1 MAEIGLASLLSLPWV
16 LKVLWAPLVDR
27 WWSPRIGRRRS
38 WMLPAQLGMLGC
50 TLALAHFDPSE
61 GLLPI
66 VALFLVLN
74 VFAATQDVAVDGYAV
89 DLLHGRDLG
98 PANAAQVGGFKLGNI
113 TGGGVL
119 LALSA
124 VLGWFGDFLIMAA
137 CIAVALVL
145 VLLVPEPPPAGPTEA
160 STWSITSR
168 AFKTV
173 FGHAAFALFLVGAKF
188 GETFGGAPIKPTL
201 VDFGFGRELIGTIDG
216 IVGGVATVLGALT
229 AGLVVRRAGW
239 RTAFVV
245 MSVTQGVALVVLG
258 LYLVGDVDVVGVAV
272 RLALEN
278 FAGGGVAVA
287 VFVLAMSRCSPGTAA
302 AEFTAMQVL
311 YMGGAALAGPL
322 AGATADALGVLP
334 VMLVGGVMAIG
345 IGVVAAL
352 RGRTLERTN

>member
-1 MAEIGLASLLSLPWV
+1 MV
-16 LKVLWAPLVDR
+16 
-27 WWSPRIGRRRS
+27 
-38 WMLPAQLGMLGC
+38 PAQLGMLAC
-50 TLALAHFDPSE
+50 TLALSQFDPSA
-61 GLLPI
+61 GLMPI
-66 VALFLVLN
+66 VILFLVLN
-74 VFAATQDVAVDGYAV
+74 VFAATQDIAVDGYAV

-124 VLGWFGDFLIMAA
+124 VLGWYGDFAIMAA

-145 VLLVPEPPPAGPTEA
+145 VLLVPEPPPAGPPEV
-160 STWSITSR
+160 STWSIMSR

-173 FGHAAFALFLVGAKF
+173 FGHVAFALFLLGAKF
-188 GETFGGAPIKPTL
+188 GETFGGVPVKPTL
-201 VDFGFGRELIGTIDG
+201 VDLGFGRELIGSIDG

-245 MSVTQGVALVVLG
+245 MSVAQGVALVVLG
-258 LYLVGDVDVVGVAV
+258 LYLVGDVEVGGLAT
-272 RLALEN
+272 RIALEN

-287 VFVLAMSRCSPGTAA
+287 VFVLAMSRCSPSAAA

-322 AGATADALGVLP
+322 AGLSADAYGVLP
-334 VMLVGGVMAIG
+334 VMLTGGAMAIG
-345 IGVVAAL
+345 IGLVAAL
-352 RGRTLERTN
+352 RGHALERPPRVT